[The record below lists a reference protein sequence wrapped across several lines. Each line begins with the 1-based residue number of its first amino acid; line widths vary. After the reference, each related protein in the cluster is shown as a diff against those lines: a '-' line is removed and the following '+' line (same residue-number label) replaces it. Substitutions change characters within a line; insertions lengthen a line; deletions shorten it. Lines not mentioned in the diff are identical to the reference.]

1 MASPVTA
8 AGRQTARDGA
18 RVSEGVSPRWFSEN
32 PSKAWG
38 EKFFLVYSPCWMIV
52 IGLVMAFGVTHVV
65 EDAGFVAI
73 GLLVALP
80 LVLVPAVVRDETSL
94 GRRWCETYWFKAN
107 VYIAIFSFAAN
118 YFGSEYF
125 FDVLGM
131 VYNYPAVELNLDA
144 TLVGSGQQ
152 RVPIVMYLLTQ
163 AYFMTYHTTA
173 IVVLRR
179 MRTSGLPLMARIWP
193 VLVIGVAYF
202 WAWMETRAMAN
213 PLIESQFYYQNP
225 ERMLSHGSL
234 FYALY
239 FVASFPIFFH
249 LDEWRGDNWSL
260 TKTAGAACAAGL
272 IMLFL
277 LDFAAGF
284 VGSI

>member
-1 MASPVTA
+1 MSSDATIQGSRAMPDASRA
-8 AGRQTARDGA
+8 AEGA
-18 RVSEGVSPRWFSEN
+18 SPRWFSDN

-38 EKFFLVYSPCWMIV
+38 EKFFLLYSPVWMLI

-65 EDAGFVAI
+65 ADAGLLAI

-94 GRRWCETYWFKAN
+94 GRRWYQTYWFKAN
-107 VYIAIFSFAAN
+107 VYIAIFGFAAN

-144 TLVGSGQQ
+144 ALVGSGEQ
-152 RVPIVMYLLTQ
+152 RVPVVMYLLTQ
-163 AYFMTYHTTA
+163 AYFITYHSTA

-179 MRTSGLPLMARIWP
+179 MRTSGLPGAARLWP
-193 VLVIGVAYF
+193 VLVLGVAYF

-213 PLIESQFYYQNP
+213 PLIETQFYYQNP

-239 FVASFPIFFH
+239 FIASFPIFYH
-249 LDEWRGDNWSL
+249 LDENRGDNWNL
-260 TKTAGAACAAGL
+260 TQTAGAACAAGL

-277 LDFAAGF
+277 LDFAAAM
-284 VGSI
+284 VGAL